1 MKNTEKL
8 DRNLAQLKLSE
19 NFSVVV
25 NAEVFA
31 ERRKEEEHRKALQ
44 KILSRA
50 AKSDW

>member
-8 DRNLAQLKLSE
+8 EQNLPQLKSSE

-25 NAEVFA
+25 SAEIFA
-31 ERRKEEEHRKALQ
+31 ERRKEEENKKALQ